1 MMLLCVVDS
10 LCPVRSTK
18 SALQACRV
26 AVEDRSAGFA
36 HATSQGAPT
45 ISFA

>member
-1 MMLLCVVDS
+1 MMMMMMMMMMMLLLLCVVDS

-26 AVEDRSAGFA
+26 E
-36 HATSQGAPT
+36 PL
-45 ISFA
+45 